1 MSQPSLPGQPPPQLR
16 ARVLAAIGRE
26 PVPARPEGVRRR
38 TRIVALGFAAMVVLT
53 LTISLPKTRG
63 RPLGY
68 VEVLVLVWTLIAAV
82 ATWAGV
88 SRGRSM
94 LGRSARWRITTTLLT
109 PVVLLVSWIPLTLY
123 WPQTLADT
131 STPGRHLG
139 CVVGTF
145 VLAAGPLVAFLRLRR
160 RSDPVR
166 PWLTG
171 AAIGT
176 AAAAWGA
183 MAMPLVCGFTSP
195 AHMVFGHLL
204 PVLLIAGLGAA
215 LGEWVVAVRSETR

>member
-1 MSQPSLPGQPPPQLR
+1 MSPPPFANEPPPELR
-16 ARVLAAIGRE
+16 GRVFAAIRRE
-26 PVPARPEGVRRR
+26 PVAPRPAGVRRSA
-38 TRIVALGFAAMVVLT
+38 RILALGFGAMISLT
-53 LTISLPKTRG
+53 LGISIPKTRG

-68 VEVLVLVWTLIAAV
+68 VELLVLAWTLIALL

-94 LGRSARWRITTTLLT
+94 LGRSPRWRLATALLT
-109 PVVLLVSWIPLTLY
+109 PLVLLASWIPVTLY
-123 WPQTLADT
+123 WPETLGDT
-131 STPGRHLG
+131 SSPIRHAG
-139 CVVGTF
+139 CVLGTF
-145 VLAAGPLVAFLRLRR
+145 VLAAGPLLAFLRLRR

-183 MAMPLVCGFTSP
+183 VAMPLVCGFTSP
-195 AHMVFGHLL
+195 VHMLFGHLL

-215 LGEWVVAVRSETR
+215 LGEWIVAVRNESE